1 MKNRIN
7 EPLLKLY
14 SNLEKEIRQINK
26 LKNSLILKKKY
37 ETSSEI
43 YRIENTLHETQ
54 DMICRLLEEQSQKS
68 NKKKIRE
75 KARYILSK

>member
-14 SNLEKEIRQINK
+14 SNLEKEITQINK

-43 YRIENTLHETQ
+43 YRIEKFIKT
-54 DMICRLLEEQSQKS
+54 
-68 NKKKIRE
+68 
-75 KARYILSK
+75 